1 MNYIRGQRERM
12 EKVTA
17 NWDGETETE
26 TRKEADIERKREKE
40 IRRGKKRKIKARV
53 EF

>member
-26 TRKEADIERKREKE
+26 TRKEADIERKRERE
-40 IRRGKKRKIKARV
+40 KKRKRV
-53 EF
+53 TER

>member
-1 MNYIRGQRERM
+1 M

-40 IRRGKKRKIKARV
+40 KKSYGELKKGKLKQ
-53 EF
+53 E